1 MTTLEILLEVKTRIN
16 KKEQYRWW
24 RKRGWGN
31 KYHAYSNMTRIRK
44 ACEKPNVV
52 YSFHSICKNGK
63 ITGFPP
69 PVFRTAD
76 GFYSCLE
83 CLRILKSRGAITE
96 TELWIYEK
104 LRAINV

>member
-69 PVFRTAD
+69 PVFRTAA
-76 GFYSCLE
+76 
-83 CLRILKSRGAITE
+83 AIPWTVE
-96 TELWIYEK
+96 YPVKVLFGLGYG
-104 LRAINV
+104 N